1 MEWSGRED
9 ELWMLPLHTFAVLMN
24 SGLLVMCFQPSYSL
38 NFSSL
43 FIPSLIN
50 QIKGRASLFSCV
62 TAKELMKQ
70 NKKGMELI
78 NSVD

>member
-1 MEWSGRED
+1 MAHHLVSLDLAFLSKLEHVLLIRDPRE
-9 ELWMLPLHTFAVLMN
+9 ML
-24 SGLLVMCFQPSYSL
+24 
-38 NFSSL
+38 
-43 FIPSLIN
+43 PSLIN

-78 NSVD
+78 NLLINGMDCLVAQMGSAP